1 MVLEMGLKARGSFD
15 QAGEVFRQSEFRP
28 LGRQDLGHAATGR
41 EVHVRNAVGVPQPYA
56 DGGRRQA
63 LLMQADDRLLDL
75 RLLHRD
81 PLRIRLQVRSG
92 RSALSLAVR
101 MDASHRFLGRGCAY
115 REIVFK
121 IEPVT
126 LQMAQW
132 FLDHEGGVVRLERLD
147 VAEVDY
153 LDAGLGQR
161 AFRRLE
167 DLRGRR
173 GDVGRSRLHHQEACA
188 AGSHELEVPE
198 EYRFL
203 VPLGDVLVH
212 DVHGADP
219 TCVRFRLR
227 GVAENRHQI
236 RPLLSKTEKIPEGP
250 RRDFDRGDRAVRAD
264 VRDMARGRPASRA
277 QVEDGRA
284 KADRPYATPS
294 LQIRRELAPVR
305 LPPTELS
312 VAPSDETLAVHDGT
326 GDEIPGEEPRPVDI
340 DAFPL
345 RRSHRHR
352 FRHGANGID
361 GFRTAD
367 LWLRF
372 LPCGRLLGSRTRGR
386 QLPGVPPWRTGS
398 PPTSART
405 ELRDESRPPPRGRAP
420 PPP

>member
-1 MVLEMGLKARGSFD
+1 MEAVDRPSWCKRTIVSSISAFSIPTHSGFA
-15 QAGEVFRQSEFRP
+15 FRY
-28 LGRQDLGHAATGR
+28 GR
-41 EVHVRNAVGVPQPYA
+41 V
-56 DGGRRQA
+56 
-63 LLMQADDRLLDL
+63 
-75 RLLHRD
+75 D
-81 PLRIRLQVRSG
+81 PLFPLRCAWMRAIG
-92 RSALSLAVR
+92 
-101 MDASHRFLGRGCAY
+101 FLGRGCAY

-126 LQMAQW
+126 LQMALW
-132 FLDHEGGVVRLERLD
+132 FLDHEGGVVRLERLE
-147 VAEVDY
+147 VAEVDH

-161 AFRRLE
+161 AFRRPE

-198 EYRFL
+198 EDRYL

-219 TCVRFRLR
+219 ACVRFRLR

-305 LPPTELS
+305 VPPTELS

-372 LPCGRLLGSRTRGR
+372 LPCGRLFGSRTRGR
-386 QLPGVPPWRTGS
+386 IRGDLCEV
-398 PPTSART
+398 
-405 ELRDESRPPPRGRAP
+405 ESDAC
-420 PPP
+420 